1 MSKKYI
7 SKDSFFTIS
16 LFFRNENKLLETK
29 LYLPIKSNFFFLNIS
44 LYLIYLLNI
53 VYKNS
58 NN

>member
-7 SKDSFFTIS
+7 SRDSFFTIS

>member
-7 SKDSFFTIS
+7 SRDSFFTIS

-29 LYLPIKSNFFFLNIS
+29 LYLPIKSNFFLNIS
-44 LYLIYLLNI
+44 LYLRYLLNI